1 MSSLDSI
8 PDKTISAGMV
18 MVHFDG
24 QRYRL
29 LAVRTFSSWDFP
41 NALVPDGEDSLQVAT
56 REAQESTD
64 LSDLEFPW
72 GDAFRETLA
81 FEGGSVARYYS
92 AESRS
97 AEVTLRI
104 PSGDGGEE
112 DFEFRW
118 VTAEEAE
125 EILPPRL
132 GLILD
137 WAVQQL
143 AAGAR

>member
-8 PDKTISAGMV
+8 PDKTLSAGMV
-18 MVHFDG
+18 IVYFDG

-29 LAVRTFSSWDFP
+29 LAMRTFSSWDFP
-41 NALVPDGEDSLQVAT
+41 NTLVPDGEDPLQVAT

-64 LSDLEFPW
+64 LRELEFLW
-72 GDAFRETLA
+72 GDGFRETLA
-81 FEGGSVARYYS
+81 FTDGSVTRYYI
-92 AESRS
+92 AESKS

-104 PSGDGGEE
+104 PPGDGAAE
-112 DFEFRW
+112 DFEHRW
-118 VTAEEAE
+118 VTADEAE